1 MILQQIGRISDN
13 SDMVPELAEEW
24 GAMIAYFSRLS
35 AVSGLSAWPA
45 VLLFVVGLATP
56 TGASGQTTEP
66 SPPAGVTAAAATVT
80 AVAGVVRDSAGLAMP
95 GVTVRVLQINGAPVT
110 ETVTTDTGEFRVEIA
125 RAGRYQVQVGLEGFE
140 PVVRPIVVA
149 SGQVATLDIAMEA
162 RLSEM
167 VVVAARRMDEELQAS
182 PMTGA
187 VVEGEQLNDAGAFNV
202 NRLRELVPTVQ
213 FFSTNPRNSS
223 VSIRG
228 LGLPFG
234 LTNDGIDPAVGLY
247 VDGVYYARSAAAT
260 LDLVDVD
267 RLEVLRGPQGAGFGR
282 NTIAGAISVVS
293 KRPGFTREADGE
305 VTAGSLGFVQ
315 VKSSVNL
322 PISQRV
328 ATRFSFSGSSRDGL
342 LYNTTSRSS
351 LNEMNNLGGRG
362 QVLFA
367 ASDRFA
373 MVLAAD
379 HTRQRPQGF
388 AQVVA
393 GVAPTLRPA
402 NRQYPQI
409 AADLGYTPPSFNAFD
424 RLTDADT
431 AHQSHQDLGGT
442 SLTLER
448 RFGSAKLT
456 SITAWRYW
464 NWDPSNDRDF
474 LGLPITTISANPS
487 EQRQF
492 TQEVRYS
499 TPITATMAFSG
510 GVFAFYQTI
519 DSSGRQEQGSAA
531 ARFLLAPTPAAL
543 TPGLLDGYG
552 QVADIH
558 SDSTAGALFGQLEW
572 NIGSRLTLIPGVR
585 VNYDRK
591 SLEYDSQ
598 VYGGLQTTDPAL
610 IALQRSVL
618 APQTY
623 SADVDDT
630 NVTGQLTARV
640 RLTEANHVY
649 GTVSSAVK
657 PVGLNMNGVPADALG
672 RPILSAATVKP
683 EQVRH
688 VEGGVKTSPFDGVR
702 VNVAV
707 FNTDVEDFQA
717 NVVNADVGVLRGYL
731 ANAGLVRVRGLE
743 LDGQASLG
751 RNVTL
756 FGAAAWTDAR
766 YEEFV
771 DAPAPLEETGGPQA
785 KDISGSR
792 LPGVPK
798 VALTFGAEAR
808 HPVTL
813 FSQSG
818 ELFAAVDTS
827 YRSEFSSSATPSL
840 YLNVPGYG
848 LANLRAGYRWG
859 QGWMLSVW
867 CRNVTDRN
875 YYELLSAQPGN
886 SGLYVGMPGDPRTY
900 GVTLRM
906 AVRR

>member
-1 MILQQIGRISDN
+1 MIGN
-13 SDMVPELAEEW
+13 
-24 GAMIAYFSRLS
+24 FSRVLPLR
-35 AVSGLSAWPA
+35 AVSR
-45 VLLFVVGLATP
+45 LLADGTRAFVVLSVVGALA
-56 TGASGQTTEP
+56 P
-66 SPPAGVTAAAATVT
+66 SPAIAQAVPPQATAGPTASS
-80 AVAGVVRDSAGLAMP
+80 AVAGVVRDTSGLAMP
-95 GVTVRVLQINGAPVT
+95 GVTVRVLRADGAAVT
-110 ETVTTDTGEFRVEIA
+110 ETVTTEAGEFRAEIA
-125 RAGRYQVQVGLEGFE
+125 RAGRYQVQVALSGFE
-140 PVVRPIVVA
+140 PVVRAFVIA
-149 SGQVATLDIAMEA
+149 TGEVATLDISMEA

-167 VVVAARRMDEELQAS
+167 VVVAARRMEEELQAA

-213 FFSTNPRNSS
+213 FFSSNPRNTA

-234 LTNDGIDPAVGLY
+234 LTNDGIDPAVGMY
-247 VDGVYYARSAAAT
+247 VDGVFYARSSAAT
-260 LDLVDVD
+260 LDLMDVD

-282 NTIAGAISVVS
+282 NTTAGAISVVS
-293 KRPGFTREADGE
+293 KRPGFTREFDGE

-315 VKSSVNL
+315 VKSSVNVPL
-322 PISQRV
+322 GQRV
-328 ATRFSFSGSSRDGL
+328 ATRFSFSGTSRDGL

-351 LNEMNNLGGRG
+351 LNEMDNLGGRG
-362 QVLFA
+362 QLLYA

-373 MVLAAD
+373 MVLAVD
-379 HTRQRPQGF
+379 HTRQRPEGF

-402 NRQYPQI
+402 NRQYPEM
-409 AADLGYTPPSFNAFD
+409 AAYFGYTPPSFNAFD
-424 RLTDADT
+424 RLTDADSP
-431 AHQSHQDLGGT
+431 HRSNHDLGGT

-487 EQRQF
+487 KQRQF
-492 TQEVRYS
+492 TQEVRY
-499 TPITATMAFSG
+499 TAPITSTMTFAG
-510 GVFAFYQTI
+510 GVFAFYQKI
-519 DSSGRQEQGSAA
+519 DSSGQQEQGSAA

-552 QVADIH
+552 QLADIH
-558 SDSTAGALFGQLEW
+558 SDARAGALFGQLEW
-572 NIGSRLTLIPGVR
+572 NLGSRLTLVPGVR

-591 SLEYDSQ
+591 TLDYDSQ

-640 RLTEANHVY
+640 RLNDANHVY
-649 GTVSSAVK
+649 GTASTAVK

-683 EQVRH
+683 ERVRH
-688 VEGGVKTSPFDGVR
+688 VEGGLKTQPFEGAHL
-702 VNVAV
+702 NLAV
-707 FNTDVEDFQA
+707 FNTDVHDFQA
-717 NVVNADVGVLRGYL
+717 NVVNASVGVLRGYL
-731 ANAGLVRVRGLE
+731 ANAELVRVQGVE
-743 LDGQASLG
+743 LDGAANLG
-751 RNVTL
+751 RNVSL

-766 YEEFV
+766 YETFV
-771 DAPAPLEETGGPQA
+771 DAPPPLEETGGPQA
-785 KDISGSR
+785 KDISGQR
-792 LPGVPK
+792 LPGVPEW
-798 VALTFGAEAR
+798 ALTFGVEAR
-808 HPVTL
+808 HPATL
-813 FSQSG
+813 FSQAG
-818 ELFAAVDTS
+818 EFFAAADTS

-848 LANLRAGYRWG
+848 LANVRAGYRWG

-867 CRNVTDRN
+867 CRNLADRN

-886 SGLYVGMPGDPRTY
+886 SGLFVGMPGEPRTY

-906 AVRR
+906 AMRR

>member
-1 MILQQIGRISDN
+1 
-13 SDMVPELAEEW
+13 
-24 GAMIAYFSRLS
+24 MIAHFLHVAARRAVVFKFSAASLG
-35 AVSGLSAWPA
+35 AL
-45 VLLFVVGLATP
+45 VLLGAVGKATP
-56 TGASGQTTEP
+56 SWASGQP
-66 SPPAGVTAAAATVT
+66 SPPPEPIGHTSDGTTAPVI
-80 AVAGVVRDSAGLAMP
+80 AGVVRDTAGLTMP
-95 GVTVRVLQINGAPVT
+95 GVTVRVLEISGAPLT
-110 ETVTTDTGEFRVEIA
+110 ETVTSDNGGFRVEMA

-140 PVVRPIVVA
+140 PVIRPVVVLT
-149 SGQVATLDIAMEA
+149 GQVATLDISMEA

-167 VVVAARRMDEELQAS
+167 VVVAARRMDEELQAA

-187 VVEGEQLNDAGAFNV
+187 VVDGEQLDDAGAFNV

-247 VDGVYYARSAAAT
+247 VDGVYHARSAAAT

-282 NTIAGAISVVS
+282 NTTAGAISVVS
-293 KRPGFTREADGE
+293 KRPGFTREAEGE
-305 VTAGSLGFVQ
+305 ITAGSLGFLQMKTSINVP
-315 VKSSVNL
+315 L
-322 PISQRV
+322 GARV
-328 ATRFSFSGSSRDGL
+328 ATRFSISGTSRDGL

-351 LNEMNNLGGRG
+351 LNQMNNLGARG
-362 QVLFA
+362 QLLFA

-373 MVLAAD
+373 MVIAAD
-379 HTRQRPQGF
+379 HTRQRPRGF

-402 NRQYPQI
+402 DRQYPQI

-431 AHQSHQDLGGT
+431 PHWSHQDLGGT
-442 SLTLER
+442 AVTLER
-448 RFGSAKLT
+448 RAGAARLT

-474 LGLPITTISANPS
+474 LGLPITTVSANPS
-487 EQRQF
+487 RQRQF
-492 TQEVRYS
+492 TQEVRY
-499 TPITATMAFSG
+499 TAPLTAAMAFSG
-510 GVFAFYQTI
+510 GVFAFHQTI
-519 DSSGRQEQGSAA
+519 HSSGRQEQGAAA

-552 QVADIH
+552 QVADIR
-558 SDSTAGALFGQLEW
+558 SNATAGALFGQLEW
-572 NIGSRLTLIPGVR
+572 NVGSRLTLIPGLR
-585 VNYDRK
+585 VNHDRK
-591 SLEYDSQ
+591 SLAYDSQ
-598 VYGGLQTTDPAL
+598 VYGGLQTTDPEL

-640 RLTEANHVY
+640 GLTGTSHAY

-672 RPILSAATVKP
+672 RPILAAATVKP

-688 VEGGVKTSPFDGVR
+688 VEAGLKTQPLDGVR
-702 VNVAV
+702 LNVAA

-717 NVVNADVGVLRGYL
+717 NVVNAEVGVLRGYL
-731 ANAGLVRVRGLE
+731 ANAGLVRVRGVE

-751 RNVTL
+751 HNVSL

-766 YEEFV
+766 YAEFV
-771 DAPAPLEETGGPQA
+771 DAPVPLEQTGGPQA
-785 KDISGSR
+785 RDVSGGR
-792 LPGVPK
+792 LPGVPR
-798 VALTFGAEAR
+798 VALTFGAEVR
-808 HPVTL
+808 RPVSL
-813 FSQSG
+813 LSRAA
-818 ELFAAVDTS
+818 EMFAAVDTS
-827 YRSEFSSSATPSL
+827 YRSAFSSSASPSL

-848 LANLRAGYRWG
+848 LANVRAGFRWG

-867 CRNVTDRN
+867 CRNLGNRD

-886 SGLYVGMPGDPRTY
+886 SGLFVGMPGDPRTY